1 MKQKLLQS
9 LFWLLQFTAV
19 KYPFYRLLQF
29 TQNLKVAETRSGIMY
44 GSCKLYKKYVDGF
57 PPFRPILSILQ
68 TPLYKPAKFLVSHL
82 EPLTTT
88 KYTVKD

>member
-1 MKQKLLQS
+1 
-9 LFWLLQFTAV
+9 
-19 KYPFYRLLQF
+19 
-29 TQNLKVAETRSGIMY
+29 MY
-44 GSCKLYKKYVDGF
+44 GSCKLHKKYVDGF

-68 TPLYKPAKFLVSHL
+68 TPLYKPAKFLVPHL